1 MEKVELRKAKIVFFD
16 GVCHLC
22 NGFVDAVIS
31 LDTKHNFYFAPLQGE
46 TAQALLPVQNRAH
59 LDSVIYYE
67 SEKLYDSSTAVL
79 KILIGLG
86 GVYRIFAL
94 LWVIPRPFRDFFYR
108 IIARNR
114 YRWFGEREFC
124 RLPLPE
130 ERGYLL
136 P

>member
-1 MEKVELRKAKIVFFD
+1 MEKVELHKAKIVFFD

-22 NGFVDAVIS
+22 NGFVDSVITI
-31 LDTKHNFYFAPLQGE
+31 DTNHIFYFAPLQGE
-46 TAQALLPVQNRAH
+46 TAQKLLPAQDRAQ

-67 SEKLYDSSTAVL
+67 SEKLFYSSTAVL

-86 GVYRIFAL
+86 GLYRVFMF
-94 LWVIPRPFRDFFYR
+94 LWVIPRPVRDFVYG

-114 YRWFGEREFC
+114 YQWFGKREFC
-124 RLPLPE
+124 RLPRPD
-130 ERGYLL
+130 ERSYLL